1 MAERIFLSSPHMSD
15 EGYERE
21 FVKEAFDTNWIAPL
35 GKNVTEFERELAV
48 KVVSKSAAALSA
60 GTAAIHMALKAVGVG
75 KGDIVFCPTLT
86 FSATANPI
94 IYQDAVPVFIDSDYE
109 TWNMSPKALEK
120 AFKKYPNVKA
130 VIVVH
135 LYGLSADLDKIVE
148 LCKKHNVPLIEDAAE
163 SLGTTYKGKYTG
175 TFGDYGIFSFNGNKI
190 ITTSGG
196 GMLVSDDEERIEKV
210 RFWSTQSRDKARHY
224 QHSEIGYNY
233 RMSNVVAGIGR
244 GQLKVLD
251 ERVGKKKYI
260 YNFYKKEIGSLP
272 GVKMMPINEWNEPN
286 CWLSVITVEG
296 KIKPLDIML
305 RLEDENIETRPVW
318 KPMHMQ
324 PVFEKYDFIGEG
336 VSEKLFEN
344 GVCLPSDTK
353 MTDEDL
359 NRVVRI
365 IKELWNEEHKE
376 EAAATKEN

>member
-1 MAERIFLSSPHMSD
+1 
-15 EGYERE
+15 
-21 FVKEAFDTNWIAPL
+21 
-35 GKNVTEFERELAV
+35 
-48 KVVSKSAAALSA
+48 
-60 GTAAIHMALKAVGVG
+60 
-75 KGDIVFCPTLT
+75 
-86 FSATANPI
+86 
-94 IYQDAVPVFIDSDYE
+94 
-109 TWNMSPKALEK
+109 
-120 AFKKYPNVKA
+120 
-130 VIVVH
+130 
-135 LYGLSADLDKIVE
+135 
-148 LCKKHNVPLIEDAAE
+148 
-163 SLGTTYKGKYTG
+163 
-175 TFGDYGIFSFNGNKI
+175 
-190 ITTSGG
+190 
-196 GMLVSDDEERIEKV
+196 
-210 RFWSTQSRDKARHY
+210 
-224 QHSEIGYNY
+224 
-233 RMSNVVAGIGR
+233 MSNVVAGIGR